1 MESLHE
7 GQKQLHTNAIPTVF
21 FATTITINKNVS
33 AKVIQVRLDV
43 SIVDMLFWF
52 TTHPNGFISTFS
64 SNPN

>member
-7 GQKQLHTNAIPTVF
+7 GPKQLHTNATPTVF

-43 SIVDMLFWF
+43 SIVDMLF
-52 TTHPNGFISTFS
+52 
-64 SNPN
+64 